1 MSNQQNLN
9 VTNDLTNLE
18 REVMFQVARFLQR
31 FPQTRGAHQS
41 LVQDLTE
48 HPELLPL
55 RTDFEGNI
63 HLQTYEELVRLPCR
77 PLNIGK
83 LSENL
88 YQSEMA
94 KFPEIDVQQ
103 AKLGLA
109 QHAPSRLLAGL
120 VDPNPAA
127 AIISRELGGGRIKS
141 TQPIRLIY
149 NDYKHLTTLDGHNT
163 TTYCILFDRGGKRII
178 TGSDDRL
185 AKVWCSST
193 GVLLRSLQGH
203 RSVISDM
210 AISKDGNLLATASED
225 ATVLVWDLENYQ
237 VVKCLRM
244 DDTVTSIAFSP
255 SPLAENRYI
264 LATSD
269 NWHTWIAKY
278 ERVQGATSFG
288 EISKIKPVNA
298 VGRVRMKCSAFNH
311 TGSLFAV
318 SGTDGLIRIFST
330 IVLEDSKVTE
340 DEGKVECDEAIIE
353 ENGENGKLD
362 EEEEEIDILDVVM
375 PRPFVT
381 HEEKRKGKEEKDKES
396 IPVRRVSVCLEP
408 PRNGALPD
416 PSRYI
421 ELSSNINVSPY
432 IEPSSNI
439 NISPYI
445 EPSSNINISPYI
457 EPSSNINISPYIEPS
472 SNIIV
477 SPINIHGSPESSVLP
492 IRPSDP
498 PSSLKLS
505 EPPSSLLIDT
515 ADVDSPGSDDTD
527 TYSVGS
533 NFSFNSTS
541 PPYTGQIKVSSQN
554 RSPVYSQRHQPVHAR
569 IQQEVVEQSQTKSN
583 PVSES
588 MEERSCPANPVIPN
602 PNVGSKDKKDNK
614 KNDVSKLFGHVHIA
628 DLDGHIRTV
637 NSLEFAHGDN
647 RLLSGSD
654 DGTARIWRYDYF
666 KQQWISI
673 TLSVADDA
681 SDSDHRVTAMRWSV
695 DDALV
700 ILGDNKG
707 KIRVYNS
714 QNGELKIEIHAHSND
729 LYVLDIHPHDWRT
742 IMSAGY
748 DGKISMWDIQDGRN
762 VRTWDR
768 TSLNFID
775 SNLEELRFHDGKF
788 RDDGSMFAVTDNAG
802 KCHLIGIDQ
811 TASYEKFHDRALS
824 GQKFRS
830 DYDDYEEYSFDDE
843 RGVLINVNSGFPQN
857 PDAPRE
863 VVNWGGVPYLKQTTQ
878 NKLKAISTGISGIQ
892 EWQEDNYKRDALVE
906 EVEEIK
912 YGNLVK
918 LIMDKKDV
926 TKRRRKIVIEEEYEY
941 IDSIN
946 LDETSFTLP
955 DDSDDEDYVPGLSD
969 REGTPDSTDDSDY
982 MEIDAIP
989 ASVVNSPD
997 LDSDYGVKTR
1007 RQKKAEKKAQKDR
1020 RLATAVN
1027 TKNKKRKKRP
1037 RTDLSEEEEDEYI
1050 ERSNNDYGNAGP
1062 STTRPLRRVKRRIN
1076 YGESETNTSE
1086 DDSYFENDR
1095 ASLESDSKRARTPK
1109 SPSGSEY
1116 QEDSE
1121 QEESQNNYDSPYI
1134 VESSSQ
1140 HEVSPYDDTH
1150 GNHGGDNE
1158 SYMDIDYDEG
1168 LEQNDSEQV
1177 NRATLAS
1184 SMDTS
1189 EPEDDTRPE
1198 WIRMIKPQAS
1208 PYHPQIGDVIVYFL
1222 NGHKEMLRK
1231 CYHDNDN
1238 SVLLDILGPDDPVLH
1253 KDHAWNKLTTDKK
1266 AKDNILFCLI
1276 DDIEWIRGDRNKPF
1290 VKITAKTLNLQNNKH
1305 PLPLDPMFDRKA
1317 TAKVTIYY
1325 YDYTNMSDFIVLYD
1339 RVAAGLNKRLKLGEK
1354 VFATYDNT
1362 SYSGTI
1368 VQIDKSKSNDDWS
1381 PWPTYTVNWD
1391 PENSQDTLH
1400 SWELKRENEQDLI
1413 DNKTYGEEEKATIS
1427 KIISALIVEV
1437 DFDWF
1442 VNHVNFT
1449 EVPDYLPKIPYP
1461 MCLRMIEARLQ
1472 NDWYRSLRAIKADID
1487 LIHWNATNYNESG
1500 TEIPT
1505 AAHKLLSQFKRL
1517 TEEENIHKQIN
1528 EELPSCIKSSIKNLK

>member
-9 VTNDLTNLE
+9 VTSDLTNLE

-77 PLNIGK
+77 PLSVGK

-88 YQSEMA
+88 YQAEMA
-94 KFPEIDVQQ
+94 KFPEIDAQR

-120 VDPNPAA
+120 VDQNPAA
-127 AIISRELGGGRIKS
+127 AVISRELGGGRIKS
-141 TQPIRLIY
+141 TQPIRSIY

-237 VVKCLRM
+237 VIKCLRM

-264 LATSD
+264 LSTSD

-278 ERVQGATSFG
+278 ERVQGVTSFG

-318 SGTDGLIRIFST
+318 SGTDGLVRVFST

-340 DEGKVECDEAIIE
+340 DEGKGESDETVMG
-353 ENGENGKLD
+353 ENGEKGKLE

-375 PRPFVT
+375 PRPFVA

-396 IPVRRVSVCLEP
+396 IPVRRISVCSEP
-408 PRNGALPD
+408 PHNGGDSSLPD
-416 PSRYI
+416 SSR
-421 ELSSNINVSPY
+421 
-432 IEPSSNI
+432 
-439 NISPYI
+439 
-445 EPSSNINISPYI
+445 
-457 EPSSNINISPYIEPS
+457 YIEPS

-477 SPINIHGSPESSVLP
+477 SPINIFGSPESSALP
-492 IRPSDP
+492 TRPSEL
-498 PSSLKLS
+498 PSSLILCEPPS
-505 EPPSSLLIDT
+505 TLRHNEPPSSLLVDT

-541 PPYTGQIKVSSQN
+541 PPFTGQQSNVPSSQN
-554 RSPVYSQRHQPVHAR
+554 RSHVYYQHHQPINAR
-569 IQQEVVEQSQTKSN
+569 IQQVEVEQSQVKSH

-588 MEERSCPANPVIPN
+588 REQERSSPTNPVIPN

-637 NSLEFAHGDN
+637 NSLEFAHGDS

-666 KQQWISI
+666 KQQWTSI
-673 TLSVADDA
+673 TLSVTDDA
-681 SDSDHRVTAMRWSV
+681 PDSDHRVTAMRWSV
-695 DDALV
+695 DDSLV

-762 VRTWDR
+762 VKTWDR

-775 SNLEELRFHDGKF
+775 GNSEELRFHDGKF

-802 KCHLIGIDQ
+802 KCHLIGVDQ
-811 TASYEKFHDRALS
+811 TVSYEKYHERAKN

-830 DYDDYEEYSFDDE
+830 DYDDYEEYFFDDE
-843 RGVLINVNSGFPQN
+843 RGVLINVNSGFPQDPN
-857 PDAPRE
+857 APRE

-878 NKLKAISTGISGIQ
+878 NKLKAISTGVSRIQ
-892 EWQEDNYKRDALVE
+892 EWQEDNYKRDTLVE

-918 LIMDKKDV
+918 HIMDKKDV

-1007 RQKKAEKKAQKDR
+1007 RQKKAEKAQKYSR
-1020 RLATAVN
+1020 PATAVN
-1027 TKNKKRKKRP
+1027 TKNRRIKRP
-1037 RTDLSEEEEDEYI
+1037 RADLSEEEDEYI
-1050 ERSNNDYGNAGP
+1050 ERNNNDYNKAGP
-1062 STTRPLRRVKRRIN
+1062 STKRPLRRVKRRIN
-1076 YGESETNTSE
+1076 YGESETTTSE
-1086 DDSYFENDR
+1086 DESYVENDH
-1095 ASLESDSKRARTPK
+1095 ASLESGSRRARTPK

-1121 QEESQNNYDSPYI
+1121 QEESQNNNDSPYI

-1150 GNHGGDNE
+1150 GNHGRDNE
-1158 SYMDIDYDEG
+1158 SYMEIDYDEN
-1168 LEQNDSEQV
+1168 LEQDDSGHV

-1222 NGHKEMLRK
+1222 NGHKEMLRR

-1238 SVLLDILGPDDPVLH
+1238 SVLLDILGPEDPVHH

-1266 AKDNILFCLI
+1266 AKDNVLFCLI

-1290 VKITAKTLNLQNNKH
+1290 VKITAKTLNLQNNKQ
-1305 PLPLDPMFDRKA
+1305 PLPLDPVFDRKA

-1339 RVAAGLNKRLKLGEK
+1339 RVAAGLNKRLKVGEK

-1368 VQIDKSKSNDDWS
+1368 VQSNKSKSSDDWS

-1413 DNKTYGEEEKATIS
+1413 DSKTYGEGESDHE
-1427 KIISALIVEV
+1427 
-1437 DFDWF
+1437 
-1442 VNHVNFT
+1442 
-1449 EVPDYLPKIPYP
+1449 
-1461 MCLRMIEARLQ
+1461 Q
-1472 NDWYRSLRAIKADID
+1472 NYFYI
-1487 LIHWNATNYNESG
+1487 Y
-1500 TEIPT
+1500 
-1505 AAHKLLSQFKRL
+1505 
-1517 TEEENIHKQIN
+1517 
-1528 EELPSCIKSSIKNLK
+1528 C

>member
-1 MSNQQNLN
+1 MIYNVYKAFCFLFLLPFYFFIARQILFFSIYFTYFLILHVLTYFFFIFSFINLS
-9 VTNDLTNLE
+9 T
-18 REVMFQVARFLQR
+18 EVMFQVARFLQR

-83 LSENL
+83 LGENL
-88 YQSEMA
+88 YQSELA
-94 KFPEIDVQQ
+94 KFPEIDAQR

-109 QHAPSRLLAGL
+109 QHAPSKLLAGL
-120 VDPNPAA
+120 VDQNPAA
-127 AIISRELGGGRIKS
+127 AIVSRELGGGRIKS
-141 TQPIRLIY
+141 AQPIRVIY
-149 NDYKHLTTLDGHNT
+149 NDYKQLTTLDGHNT

-178 TGSDDRL
+178 TGSDDKL
-185 AKVWCSST
+185 AKVWCAST

-225 ATVLVWDLENYQ
+225 ATVLIWDLEKYQ

-255 SPLAENRYI
+255 SPLTENRYI

-269 NWHTWIAKY
+269 NWHTWVAKY
-278 ERVQGATSFG
+278 ERVQGITSFG
-288 EISKIKPVNA
+288 EINKIKPVNA

-318 SGTDGLIRIFST
+318 SGTDGLVRVFST
-330 IVLEDSKVTE
+330 IALEDSKVTE
-340 DEGKVECDEAIIE
+340 EEGKEEGDITIIE
-353 ENGENGKLD
+353 ENVEKGKLD
-362 EEEEEIDILDVVM
+362 EDEEEIDILDVIM
-375 PRPFVT
+375 PRPFVA
-381 HEEKRKGKEEKDKES
+381 HEKKRKEKEEKDKDS
-396 IPVRRVSVCLEP
+396 IPARRVSVCSEP
-408 PRNGALPD
+408 SHNLLLPD
-416 PSRYI
+416 SPRYI
-421 ELSSNINVSPY
+421 ELSP
-432 IEPSSNI
+432 
-439 NISPYI
+439 
-445 EPSSNINISPYI
+445 
-457 EPSSNINISPYIEPS
+457 
-472 SNIIV
+472 
-477 SPINIHGSPESSVLP
+477 PINIIGSP
-492 IRPSDP
+492 
-498 PSSLKLS
+498 KLS
-505 EPPSSLLIDT
+505 AFPIQSSEKISSHNDTTDVGSMQVDNTDIGSQLYVDT
-515 ADVDSPGSDDTD
+515 ADVGSQSHVDTIDADSEDD
-527 TYSVGS
+527 TYSIGS
-533 NFSFNSTS
+533 NFSFNSSS
-541 PPYTGQIKVSSQN
+541 PPFTGQPSQN
-554 RSPVYSQRHQPVHAR
+554 RSPVHSQRRQPIHAR
-569 IQQEVVEQSQTKSN
+569 VQQVVEQSQMKSSSVSEEEKESSGPTN
-583 PVSES
+583 PVTPTPIST
-588 MEERSCPANPVIPN
+588 PN
-602 PNVGSKDKKDNK
+602 PNVVVPKDKKDNK
-614 KNDVSKLFGHVHIA
+614 KNDVSKLFGYVHIA

-666 KQQWISI
+666 KQQWTSI
-673 TLSVADDA
+673 TLTVANDA
-681 SDSDHRVTAMRWSV
+681 SDTDHRVTAMRWSV

-762 VRTWDR
+762 VKTWDR
-768 TSLNFID
+768 NSLSFID
-775 SNLEELRFHDGKF
+775 VNLEELRFHDGKF

-811 TASYEKFHDRALS
+811 TASYEKFHVRARN
-824 GQKFRS
+824 GQKFKS
-830 DYDDYEEYSFDDE
+830 DYDDYEEYSFDEE
-843 RGVLINVNSGFPQN
+843 RGILVNVNSGIPQN
-857 PDAPRE
+857 TSAPRE
-863 VVNWGGVPYLKQTTQ
+863 VESWGGVPYPYQTTQ
-878 NKLKAISTGISGIQ
+878 SKLKSISIGISEIQ
-892 EWQEDNYKRDALVE
+892 EWQEDNWKRDVLVE

-918 LIMDKKDV
+918 HIMDKKDV

-982 MEIDAIP
+982 MEIDVIP
-989 ASVVNSPD
+989 ASVANSPD
-997 LDSDYGVKTR
+997 FDSDYGVKTR
-1007 RQKKAEKKAQKDR
+1007 GQKKAEKKAQKDR
-1020 RLATAVN
+1020 RLAAAAVAS
-1027 TKNKKRKKRP
+1027 TKNRKRKKRT
-1037 RTDLSEEEEDEYI
+1037 RADLSEEEDEYI
-1050 ERSNNDYGNAGP
+1050 EKNNNDYGSAGP
-1062 STTRPLRRVKRRIN
+1062 SSRPLRRVKRRIN
-1076 YGESETNTSE
+1076 YGESDTTTSE
-1086 DDSYFENDR
+1086 DESYFENDHV
-1095 ASLESDSKRARTPK
+1095 SFESGSRRARTPK

-1116 QEDSE
+1116 QEESD
-1121 QEESQNNYDSPYI
+1121 QEESQNNNDSPYI

-1150 GNHGGDNE
+1150 GNHGGDND
-1158 SYMDIDYDEG
+1158 MDVDYDEG
-1168 LEQNDSEQV
+1168 LDQADLEQV
-1177 NRATLAS
+1177 NRATFTS
-1184 SMDTS
+1184 SMDTAD
-1189 EPEDDTRPE
+1189 PEDDTRPE
-1198 WIRMIKPQAS
+1198 WIRMINPQAS
-1208 PYHPQIGDVIVYFL
+1208 PYHPQVGDVIVYFL
-1222 NGHKEMLRK
+1222 NGHKEMLRR

-1238 SVLLDILGPDDPVLH
+1238 SILLDVLGPDDPILH

-1290 VKITAKTLNLQNNKH
+1290 VKITAKTLNLQNNKQ
-1305 PLPLDPMFDRKA
+1305 PLPLDPIFDRKA

-1325 YDYTNMSDFIVLYD
+1325 YDYVNMSDFIVLYD
-1339 RVAAGLNKRLKLGEK
+1339 RVATGLNKRLKLGEK

-1368 VQIDKSKSNDDWS
+1368 VQINKNKSNDDWS

-1413 DNKTYGEEEKATIS
+1413 DNKTYGEEEKEKMK
-1427 KIISALIVEV
+1427 KIISTFIAEV

-1472 NDWYRSLRAIKADID
+1472 NDWYRSLRVI
-1487 LIHWNATNYNESG
+1487 
-1500 TEIPT
+1500 
-1505 AAHKLLSQFKRL
+1505 
-1517 TEEENIHKQIN
+1517 IN
-1528 EELPSCIKSSIKNLK
+1528 